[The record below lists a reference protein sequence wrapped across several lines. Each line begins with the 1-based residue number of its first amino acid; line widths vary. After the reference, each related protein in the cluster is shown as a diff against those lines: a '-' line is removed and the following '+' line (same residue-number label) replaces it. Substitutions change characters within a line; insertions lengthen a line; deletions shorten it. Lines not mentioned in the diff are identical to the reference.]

1 MAGLIGIMGTVSPWM
16 SGGAAVHPAE
26 LMKALSHRYAFKVV
40 TPSRFSKVSGPTHPE
55 VRTVPQVPY
64 LTTCLLLSHGV
75 RFLRDVELIHCHDP
89 RLFPTK
95 MFLRKPLIT
104 TFHGYLTRESE
115 ADYHTRPGMPR
126 YEIYRRTMLGCVR
139 ASDCLIAVDHR
150 IATWLTDDFVAGE
163 VHVIPNGVD
172 TFRFRP
178 AHPPRDVLR
187 RLGIQKS
194 GPIILAAKHFTAKNG
209 MEYIVRAMP
218 LVVREVPNAHLVLAG
233 EGRLREE
240 LVSLISELG
249 IWDSITMPG
258 QIPQEDMP
266 AVIAGCDLGTIPSV
280 PVSGVEEATSIL
292 MLEMMACG
300 KLVVASSIGGLR
312 ETIRDRETGML
323 VEPANPV
330 ALADSIVAGLSDPEL
345 RSRVGANARHY
356 VETHHS
362 WGVIAERIAR
372 LYDRFLGS

>member
-26 LMKALSHRYAFKVV
+26 LMRALRQRYAFKVV
-40 TPSRFSKVSGPTHPE
+40 TPTRLAQSSEPEHPE
-55 VRTVPQVPY
+55 TRTVPELPY
-64 LTTCLLLSHGV
+64 LTTWLLLGQGV
-75 RFLRDVELIHCHDP
+75 RFLRDVDLIHCHDP
-89 RLFPTK
+89 RLFAAK
-95 MFLRKPLIT
+95 MFLGKPLVT

-126 YEIYRRTMLGCVR
+126 YEIYRRTMLRCVR
-139 ASDCLIAVDHR
+139 TSDCLIAVDHR
-150 IATWLTDDFVAGE
+150 IASWLIEDFVASE

-172 TFRFRP
+172 TLRFSP
-178 AHPPRDVLR
+178 AHASRDVLG
-187 RLGIQKS
+187 RLGIQTK
-194 GPIILAAKHFTAKNG
+194 GPLILAAKHFTAKNG
-209 MEYIVRAMP
+209 MEYILRAMP
-218 LVVREVPNAHLVLAG
+218 LILKEVPNAHLVLAG
-233 EGRLREE
+233 DGKLREE
-240 LVSLISELG
+240 LVSLVSKLG
-249 IWDSITMPG
+249 IWNNVTMPG
-258 QIPQEDMP
+258 QIPHEYMP
-266 AVIAGCDLGTIPSV
+266 AVIACCDLGAIPSV

-323 VEPANPV
+323 VEPGDPA

-345 RSRVGANARHY
+345 RSRVGANARQY

-362 WGVIAERIAR
+362 WGAIAAR
-372 LYDRFLGS
+372 VARVYAQFIDA